1 MWVMQLITTHLKCI
15 NNAACYIKGANKR
28 ACQHPV
34 WKKPRTDS
42 SPLLRLFHTHRV
54 DVGLGCFFFCG
65 TGIFKIRLSF
75 WAKANLGWAAQL
87 TRTLNMRLKSFDNPD
102 DEINEFSTAQLSK
115 LLVSCTLTPRG
126 NRYDPWLCSQ
136 AAEKPLLLDLYFT
149 HSKLYRQTLIKTS
162 VWVCACSHTWLARRR
177 ESYDER
183 TTWSECDNRRF

>member
-1 MWVMQLITTHLKCI
+1 MQLVILKEQINEPVNIQCERSQGQILARYWGCFTHI
-15 NNAACYIKGANKR
+15 
-28 ACQHPV
+28 
-34 WKKPRTDS
+34 
-42 SPLLRLFHTHRV
+42 
-54 DVGLGCFFFCG
+54 GLMSGWVFFFFCG

-75 WAKANLGWAAQL
+75 WAKANLVWAAQL